1 MNPLVMVLFGILT
14 GMALYLVL
22 DPIIE
27 LSRMKAR
34 NEKKLEEPEHGSRG

>member
-1 MNPLVMVLFGILT
+1 MSTFVIILLGILT

-22 DPIIE
+22 GPIVE

-34 NEKKLEEPEHGSRG
+34 NEKKLEELERGNRA